1 MDMTRTVEEYNF
13 HYTLTGSRHNP
24 ALLFL
29 HGFMGSSKH
38 SGDRCAYGVISGLAD
53 KFCCLAVDLPGHGQT
68 RVSGGE
74 DLYTMPNTA
83 RALINWLDDL
93 KIDRCFL
100 TGYSMGGRLALY
112 LAIHFPSRFPK
123 VILESASAGLK
134 TEAERS
140 ERRQADQHLARQ
152 LETSDFK
159 SFLLNWYSQPLFKT
173 LQNHPEY
180 DKIIEC
186 RLQENPLELAKS
198 VRNMG
203 AGSQPSLWDKLAE
216 NKTPLLLLAGEY
228 DDKFR
233 AINAEM
239 AALCQVAK
247 LKIIPKSG
255 HNIHLEN
262 PTEWLA
268 NVREFLG

>member
-1 MDMTRTVEEYNF
+1 MRGTVEGYNF

-29 HGFMGSSKH
+29 HGFMGSSN
-38 SGDRCAYGVISGLAD
+38 DWTGVISGLAD
-53 KFCCLAVDLPGHGQT
+53 QFFCLAVDLPGHGQT

-74 DLYTMPNTA
+74 DLYSMPNTA
-83 RALINWLDDL
+83 RALIHFLDDL
-93 KIDRCFL
+93 NIDKCFL

-112 LAIHFPSRFPK
+112 LALHFPSRFPK
-123 VILESASAGLK
+123 VILESASPGLK
-134 TEAERS
+134 TESERS
-140 ERRQADQHLARQ
+140 ARRQSDQLVARQ
-152 LETSDFK
+152 LETTDFK
-159 SFLLNWYSQPLFKT
+159 SFLLDWYSQPLFQT

-198 VRNMG
+198 LRNMG
-203 AGSQPSLWDKLAE
+203 AGSQPPLWDKLAQ

-228 DDKFR
+228 DHKFR

-239 AALCQVAK
+239 AELCQIPQ

-262 PTEWLA
+262 LTEWLA